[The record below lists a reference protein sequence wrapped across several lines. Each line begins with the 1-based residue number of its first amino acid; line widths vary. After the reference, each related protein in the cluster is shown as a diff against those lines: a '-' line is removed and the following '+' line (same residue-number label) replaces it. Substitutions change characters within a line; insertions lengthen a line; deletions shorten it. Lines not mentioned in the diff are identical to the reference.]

1 MYDPRPV
8 LGLKRALGL
17 YVVFR
22 VQGATLAKMRPF
34 CGSLLWV
41 GLKGPGGTIMYNP
54 SKNAALLGQYAVGG
68 G

>member
-17 YVVFR
+17 YVVFKA
-22 VQGATLAKMRPF
+22 QGATLAKMRPF

-41 GLKGPGGTIMYNP
+41 GLKGAGGPTMYNP
-54 SKNAALLGQYAVGG
+54 SKNAAFLWQYAVGG